1 MILQPGTVA
10 PRFSLVDQ
18 YGETIAL
25 GDFHG
30 VRPVTLVFYPLA
42 FSRTC
47 EGELCALRDNLEL
60 FEDAGTALL
69 AISVD
74 SKHAQRAWAEEQGL
88 IYTNFRSLAEQER
101 YDFNLLADFWPHGQV
116 ARHYGAFLEDRGYAN
131 RATFV
136 IDRDG
141 VVRASFV
148 TAPGE
153 PRSLEQYRA
162 ALAVR

>member
-10 PRFSLVDQ
+10 PRFSLADQ
-18 YGETIAL
+18 HGETIAL

-30 VRPVTLVFYPLA
+30 VKPVTLVFYPLA

-60 FEDAGTALL
+60 FEDAGTELL

-74 SKHAQRAWAEEQGL
+74 SKHAQRAWAEEQG
-88 IYTNFRSLAEQER
+88 YGFS
-101 YDFNLLADFWPHGQV
+101 LLADFWPHGEV

-148 TAPGE
+148 TAPGA